1 MSQQKENVVII
12 GAGPGGLAISM
23 LLANAGLDVTILEK
37 RDRIGGRTG
46 QIKQDGYTFDIGPTF
61 FLYPPVLERIFR
73 QCGFSLWDEVPMK
86 KLDPLYRIEFE
97 NRGHLDARSELGAM
111 REEIARLSPA
121 DAQNL
126 ERYMVENRKKLEH
139 FRPVLESPF
148 EGIADYLRPDVLKSA
163 LMLRP
168 QLSLDSDLE
177 RYFQDDRVRQAFSF
191 QSKYLGMSP
200 FNCPSLFTILAFLE
214 YEYGV
219 YHPIGGCGAV
229 MQRMAELAESMGVE
243 IKLSEGVD
251 ELEFEGRRASA
262 AVTGKGRYPCSR
274 LIINADFAESMKK
287 LVPNKLRKRWT
298 DKKLEKK
305 KFSCS
310 TYMLY
315 LGLDGRYEDL
325 PHHTIFLSEDL
336 RKNVNEIQ
344 HLKTIPENPSFY
356 VQNACVTDPSLAPDG
371 KSTLYLLMPV
381 GNLDGPIDWQQEQA
395 GLREFALNQLDKIGI
410 TDVRDRIELE
420 HTLTPQGWSE
430 ELNVFK
436 GATFNLAHTLTQMLS
451 FRPRNR
457 FEDLQG
463 VYLVGGGTHPGS
475 GLPVIFE
482 SANIS
487 AKLIAEDIGISLSP
501 APGSKDAHVMGDL
514 RMERA
519 PT

>member
-1 MSQQKENVVII
+1 MSQQKEKVVII

-23 LLANAGLDVTILEK
+23 LLANAGLDVTVLEK
-37 RDRIGGRTG
+37 RDRVGGRTG

-61 FLYPPVLERIFR
+61 FLYPPVLERIFS

-86 KLDPLYRIEFE
+86 QLDPLYRIEFE
-97 NRGHLDARSELGAM
+97 NRGHLDARSDVGVM
-111 REEIARLSPA
+111 SEEIARLSPN
-121 DAQNL
+121 DALNL
-126 ERYMVENRKKLEH
+126 ERYMAENRKKLEH

-251 ELEFEGRRASA
+251 ELEFEGKKASA
-262 AVTGKGRYPCSR
+262 AVTSKGRYPCSR
-274 LIINADFAESMKK
+274 LIINADFAETMKQ

-315 LGLDGRYEDL
+315 LGLDGTYDDL

-336 RKNVNEIQ
+336 RKNVHEIQ
-344 HLKTIPENPSFY
+344 HLKTIPEHPSFY
-356 VQNACVTDPSLAPDG
+356 VQNACVNDPSLAPDG
-371 KSTLYLLMPV
+371 KSTLYVLMPV
-381 GNLDGPIDWQQEQA
+381 GNLDGPVDWHQEQV
-395 GLREFALNQLDKIGI
+395 GLREFALDQLEKVGVAN
-410 TDVRDRIELE
+410 VRDRIELE
-420 HTLTPQGWSE
+420 HSLTPQDWSKD
-430 ELNVFK
+430 LSVFK

-487 AKLIAEDIGISLSP
+487 AKLIADDIGISLSP
-501 APGSKDAHVMGDL
+501 APGSKDARFMSDL
-514 RMERA
+514 QMERA